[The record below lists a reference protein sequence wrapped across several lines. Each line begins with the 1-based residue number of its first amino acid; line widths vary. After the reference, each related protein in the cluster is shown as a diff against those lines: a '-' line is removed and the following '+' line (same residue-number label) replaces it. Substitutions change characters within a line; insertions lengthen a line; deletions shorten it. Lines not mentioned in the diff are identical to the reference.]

1 MGSLPSREPPVRARA
16 GNDGVFV
23 RTQVAIIGAGP
34 AGMFLAHLLGRAG
47 IDCVVLERR
56 NRDYVEG
63 RVRAGVLD
71 RITVDVMARLGLD
84 TRLKREGLAHAGTT
98 LMFDGEMFHIDF
110 MALTGSSVTVYGQS
124 EVMKDLFD
132 AGDERGLKVVF
143 GAEDVRVHEIESGR
157 PFVTYGK
164 AGAVETVE
172 CDFMAGCDGSHGI
185 SHTAIPAERLM
196 RFERSYP
203 FGWLGIM
210 ADVPP
215 VQHELIYCNH
225 ANGFALASMRSPLR
239 SRCYIQCG
247 LDERLE
253 DWPDER
259 FWDEFVLRLGPI
271 ACARATR
278 GASFEKSIA
287 PLRSFVA
294 EPMRYGRLFL
304 LGDAAHIV
312 PPTGAKGMNLAV
324 SDAVML
330 SEALE
335 EFYRR
340 GSDGGLNGYSVRA
353 LKRVWKAERFAWW
366 LTGLMHRFPENG
378 PIERRLQRA
387 EFDYLRDSQA
397 AQTAFAENYVGLP
410 LT

>member
-1 MGSLPSREPPVRARA
+1 M
-16 GNDGVFV
+16 

-47 IDCVVLERR
+47 IRTVVLERR
-56 NRDYVEG
+56 SRDYVEG

-71 RITVDVMARLGLD
+71 RITVDVMGRLGFD
-84 TRLKREGLAHAGTT
+84 ARLKREGLAHAGTT

-110 MALTGSSVTVYGQS
+110 VAHTGSPVTVYGQS
-124 EVMKDLFD
+124 EVMRDLFD
-132 AGDERGLKVVF
+132 AADERGLNVVF
-143 GAEDVRVHEIESGR
+143 EADDVRPHEVESDR
-157 PFVTYGK
+157 PFVTYRK
-164 AGAVETVE
+164 DGAVEKIE
-172 CDFMAGCDGSHGI
+172 CDFVAGCDGSHGI
-185 SHTAIPAERLM
+185 SHAAIPSEKLT

-225 ANGFALASMRSPLR
+225 ANGFALASMRSATR
-239 SRCYIQCG
+239 SRCYIQC
-247 LDERLE
+247 DVYERLE

-259 FWDEFVLRLGPI
+259 FWDEFVRRLGPV
-271 ACARATR
+271 AGARVTR

-294 EPMRYGRLFL
+294 EPMRFGRLFL

-330 SEALE
+330 AEALE
-335 EFYRR
+335 AFYRTQ
-340 GSDGGLNGYSVRA
+340 SEAGLSEYSARA
-353 LKRVWKAERFAWW
+353 LKRVWKAERFSWW

-410 LT
+410 LV

>member
-1 MGSLPSREPPVRARA
+1 
-16 GNDGVFV
+16 
-23 RTQVAIIGAGP
+23 
-34 AGMFLAHLLGRAG
+34 MFLAHLLGRAG
-47 IDCVVLERR
+47 IEAIVLERR
-56 NRDYVEG
+56 AQDYVEG

-71 RITVDVMARLGLD
+71 RITVGVMGELGLD
-84 TRLKREGLAHAGTT
+84 GRLKPEGLAHAGTT

-110 MALTGSSVTVYGQS
+110 VALTGSPVTVYGQS

-132 AGDERGLKVVF
+132 AGEERGLKVVF
-143 GAEDVRVHEIESGR
+143 EAEDVRLNDVGSGR
-157 PFVTYGK
+157 PFVTYRK
-164 AGAVETVE
+164 NGAAERVA
-172 CDFMAGCDGSHGI
+172 CDFIAGCDGSHGI
-185 SHTAIPAERLM
+185 SHTAFPAETLTI
-196 RFERSYP
+196 FERRYP

-225 ANGFALASMRSPLR
+225 ENGFALASMRSAAR
-239 SRCYIQCG
+239 SRCYLQCG
-247 LDERLE
+247 VDERLE

-259 FWDEFVLRLGPI
+259 FWDEFVRRLGPGV
-271 ACARATR
+271 RVTR

-335 EFYRR
+335 QFYRS
-340 GSDGGLNGYSVRA
+340 GADSGLNGYSARA
-353 LKRVWKAERFAWW
+353 LARVWKAERFAWW

-387 EFDYLRDSQA
+387 EFEYLRDSRA
-397 AQTAFAENYVGLP
+397 AQTAFAENYVGLK
-410 LT
+410 LV

>member
-1 MGSLPSREPPVRARA
+1 M
-16 GNDGVFV
+16 

-34 AGMFLAHLLGRAG
+34 AGMVLAHLLARAG
-47 IDCVVLERR
+47 IAALVLERR
-56 NRDYVEG
+56 AQDYVEG

-71 RITVDVMARLGLD
+71 RITVDVMARLKLD
-84 TRLKREGLAHAGTT
+84 ARLKREGLAHAGTT
-98 LMFDGEMFHIDF
+98 LMFDGEMFHLDF
-110 MALTGSSVTVYGQS
+110 VALTGSPVTVYGQS

-132 AGDERGLKVVF
+132 AGDERGLNVVF
-143 GAEDVRVHEIESGR
+143 EAEDVRLHDVASGR
-157 PFVTYGK
+157 PFVTYRTK
-164 AGAVETVE
+164 GAAERVD
-172 CDFMAGCDGSHGI
+172 CDFIAGCDGSHGI
-185 SHTAIPAERLM
+185 SHTAIPAETLSV
-196 RFERSYP
+196 FERHYP

-225 ANGFALASMRSPLR
+225 ENGFALASMRSQTR
-239 SRCYIQCG
+239 SRCYIQCDV
-247 LDERLE
+247 DERLE
-253 DWPDER
+253 DWPDGR
-259 FWDEFVLRLGPI
+259 FWDEFVLRLG
-271 ACARATR
+271 AGVRGTR

-294 EPMRYGRLFL
+294 EPMRFGRLFL

-335 EFYRR
+335 GFYRN
-340 GSDGGLNGYSVRA
+340 GQETGLDGYSARA

-366 LTGLMHRFPENG
+366 LTSLMHRFPENG

-387 EFDYLRDSQA
+387 EFDYLRDSRA

-410 LT
+410 LV

>member
-1 MGSLPSREPPVRARA
+1 
-16 GNDGVFV
+16 
-23 RTQVAIIGAGP
+23 
-34 AGMFLAHLLGRAG
+34 MFLAHLLARAG
-47 IDCVVLERR
+47 IEAVVLERR
-56 NRDYVEG
+56 AQDYVEG

-71 RITVDVMARLGLD
+71 RITVDVMARLQLD
-84 TRLKREGLAHAGTT
+84 ARLKREGLAHAGTS
-98 LMFDGEMFHIDF
+98 LMFDGEMFHLDF
-110 MALTGSSVTVYGQS
+110 MALTGSPVTVYGQS

-132 AGDERGLKVVF
+132 AGEERGLKVVF
-143 GAEDVRVHEIESGR
+143 EAEDVRLNDVESGR
-157 PFVTYGK
+157 PFVTYRK
-164 AGAVETVE
+164 DGAAERVE
-172 CDFMAGCDGSHGI
+172 CDFIAGCDGSHGI
-185 SHTAIPAERLM
+185 SHTAFPTEKLSV
-196 RFERSYP
+196 FERRYP

-225 ANGFALASMRSPLR
+225 ENGFALASMRSSSR
-239 SRCYIQCG
+239 SRCYIQCDV
-247 LDERLE
+247 DERLE

-259 FWDEFVLRLGPI
+259 FWDEFVRRLGPGVQV
-271 ACARATR
+271 TR
-278 GASFEKSIA
+278 GPSFEKSIA

-330 SEALE
+330 SEGLE
-335 EFYRR
+335 AFYRS
-340 GSDGGLNGYSVRA
+340 GAEGGLDAYSARA
-353 LKRVWKAERFAWW
+353 LARVWKAERFAWW

-387 EFDYLRDSQA
+387 ELEYLRDSRA
-397 AQTAFAENYVGLP
+397 AQTAFAENYVGLK
-410 LT
+410 LV

>member
-1 MGSLPSREPPVRARA
+1 
-16 GNDGVFV
+16 V

-34 AGMFLAHLLGRAG
+34 AGMFLAHLLARAG
-47 IDCVVLERR
+47 IETVVLERR
-56 NRDYVEG
+56 ARDYVEG

-71 RITVDVMARLGLD
+71 RITVDVMGRLGLD
-84 TRLKREGLAHAGTT
+84 ERLKREGLAHGGTT

-110 MALTGSSVTVYGQS
+110 VAHTGSPVTVYGQS

-132 AGDERGLKVVF
+132 ASEERGLKIVF
-143 GAEDVRVHEIESGR
+143 EADDVQPHAVDTDR
-157 PFVTYGK
+157 PYVTYRKNG
-164 AGAVETVE
+164 GVERVE
-172 CDFMAGCDGSHGI
+172 CEFVAGCDGSHGV
-185 SHTAIPAERLM
+185 SHTAVPDGKLT

-225 ANGFALASMRSPLR
+225 ENGFALASMRSATR
-239 SRCYIQCG
+239 SRCYLQC
-247 LDERLE
+247 DVHERLE
-253 DWPDER
+253 DWSDER
-259 FWDEFVLRLGPI
+259 FWDEFVRRLGPV
-271 ACARATR
+271 AGARVTR

-294 EPMRYGRLFL
+294 EPMRYGRLFF

-324 SDAVML
+324 SDAVVL

-335 EFYRR
+335 VFYRK
-340 GSDGGLNGYSVRA
+340 GSDSGLNLYSSRA
-353 LKRVWKAERFAWW
+353 LARVWKAERFAWW

-387 EFDYLRDSQA
+387 EFDYLRDSPA
-397 AQTAFAENYVGLP
+397 AQAAFAENYVGLP
-410 LT
+410 LV

>member
-1 MGSLPSREPPVRARA
+1 
-16 GNDGVFV
+16 
-23 RTQVAIIGAGP
+23 
-34 AGMFLAHLLGRAG
+34 MFLAHLLARAG
-47 IDCVVLERR
+47 IETIVLERR
-56 NRDYVEG
+56 SRDYVEG

-71 RITVDVMARLGLD
+71 RITVAVMGGLELD
-84 TRLKREGLAHAGTT
+84 ARLKREGLAHAGTT

-110 MALTGSSVTVYGQS
+110 VALTGSPVTVYGQS

-132 AGDERGLKVVF
+132 AGDERGLDVVF
-143 GAEDVRVHEIESGR
+143 EAEDVRLHDVEGGQ
-157 PFVTYGK
+157 PFVTYRKG
-164 AGAVETVE
+164 GTDERVE
-172 CDFMAGCDGSHGI
+172 CDFVAGCDGSHGI
-185 SHTAIPAERLM
+185 SHTAIPSRTL
-196 RFERSYP
+196 RTFERHYP

-225 ANGFALASMRSPLR
+225 ESGFALASMRSPTR
-239 SRCYIQCG
+239 SRCYIQC
-247 LDERLE
+247 DVHERLE
-253 DWPDER
+253 DWSDAR
-259 FWDEFVLRLGPI
+259 FWDEFVRRLGPDV
-271 ACARATR
+271 RVTR

-335 EFYRR
+335 SFYRS
-340 GSDGGLNGYSVRA
+340 GAEAGVNGYSARA
-353 LKRVWKAERFAWW
+353 LTRVWKAERFAWW

-387 EFDYLRDSQA
+387 EFDYLRDSHA
-397 AQTAFAENYVGLP
+397 AQMAFAENYVGLLP
-410 LT
+410 V

>member
-1 MGSLPSREPPVRARA
+1 M
-16 GNDGVFV
+16 
-23 RTQVAIIGAGP
+23 RTQVAIVGAGP
-34 AGMFLAHLLGRAG
+34 AGMFLAHLLARAG
-47 IDCVVLERR
+47 IGAVVLERR
-56 NRDYVEG
+56 AQDYVEG

-71 RITVDVMARLGLD
+71 RITVDVMARLELD
-84 TRLKREGLAHAGTT
+84 ARLTRDGLAHAGTT

-110 MALTGSSVTVYGQS
+110 EALTGSPVTVYGQS

-132 AGDERGLKVVF
+132 AGEKRGLEVVF
-143 GAEDVRVHEIESGR
+143 EAEDVRLNGVESGR
-157 PFVTYGK
+157 PFVTYRK
-164 AGAVETVE
+164 SGAVESVE
-172 CDFMAGCDGSHGI
+172 CDFIAGCDGSHGI
-185 SHTAIPAERLM
+185 SHTAIPAETLSV
-196 RFERSYP
+196 FERRYP

-225 ANGFALASMRSPLR
+225 ENGFALASMRSQTR
-239 SRCYIQCG
+239 SRCYIQCDV
-247 LDERLE
+247 DERLE

-259 FWDEFVLRLGPI
+259 FWDEFVLRLGPGV
-271 ACARATR
+271 RVTR

-294 EPMRYGRLFL
+294 EPMRFGRLFL

-330 SEALE
+330 AEALE
-335 EFYRR
+335 AFYRR
-340 GSDGGLNGYSVRA
+340 GAEAGLNGYSARA
-353 LKRVWKAERFAWW
+353 LARVWKAERFAWW

-387 EFDYLRDSQA
+387 EFDYLRDSRA

-410 LT
+410 LA

>member
-1 MGSLPSREPPVRARA
+1 
-16 GNDGVFV
+16 
-23 RTQVAIIGAGP
+23 
-34 AGMFLAHLLGRAG
+34 MFLAHMLDRAG
-47 IDCVVLERR
+47 IEAVVLERR
-56 NRDYVEG
+56 GRDYVEG

-71 RITVDVMARLGLD
+71 RITVEVMARLGLD
-84 TRLKREGLAHAGTT
+84 ARLRSEGLPHAGTT

-110 MALTGSSVTVYGQS
+110 QALTGSCVTVYGQS

-143 GAEDVRVHEIESGR
+143 EAEDVHLHEVESGR
-157 PFVTYGK
+157 PFVTFRKNGE
-164 AGAVETVE
+164 AERID
-172 CDFMAGCDGSHGI
+172 CDLITGCDGSHGI
-185 SHTAIPAERLM
+185 SHSAIPKERLTL
-196 RFERSYP
+196 FERSYP
-203 FGWLGIM
+203 FGWLGVM
-210 ADVPP
+210 AEVPP

-225 ANGFALASMRSPLR
+225 EDGFALASMRSSHR
-239 SRCYIQCG
+239 SRCYLQCG

-259 FWDEFVLRLGPI
+259 FWDEFVRRLG
-271 ACARATR
+271 AVAGARVTR

-294 EPMRYGRLFL
+294 EPMRHGRLFL

-335 EFYRR
+335 EFYRE
-340 GSDGGLNGYSVRA
+340 GSDSGLNAYSVRA
-353 LKRVWKAERFAWW
+353 LARVWKAERFAWW

-387 EFDYLRDSQA
+387 EFDYLRDSRA

-410 LT
+410 LV